1 MFKTLQKYN
10 FLFKLAKKKM
20 FFSGN
25 MIKRLASEMKQAFFV
40 YDIFDLAYAIQLLD
54 DREDEEG

>member
-1 MFKTLQKYN
+1 LQKYN